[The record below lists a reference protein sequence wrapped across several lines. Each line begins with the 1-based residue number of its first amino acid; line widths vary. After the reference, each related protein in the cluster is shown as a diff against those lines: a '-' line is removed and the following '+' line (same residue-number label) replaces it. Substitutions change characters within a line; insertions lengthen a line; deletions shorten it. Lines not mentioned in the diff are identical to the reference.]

1 MALPL
6 GVTAT
11 EKLFSGR
18 VKLNVCAPVVTVNGS
33 LIRLKT
39 PVAALFG

>member
-1 MALPL
+1 MASLL

-18 VKLNVCAPVVTVNGS
+18 VKLNVCAPLVTVNGS
-33 LIRLKT
+33 LVRLNT